1 MSTIRWGGLA
11 ILILGVVLV
20 IVAASMGPGV
30 TYGPDGTA
38 FVGTRTGTSAV
49 DAWLWVLGV
58 IGVIVGG
65 LMLIFGRGR
74 RLERPFD
81 QLRNEVRDVRHD
93 LRSEARDVRND
104 LRNPPTAPPSPL

>member
-11 ILILGVVLV
+11 ILIAGIVLV
-20 IVAASMGPGV
+20 IVAASMGPAT
-30 TYGPDGTA
+30 TYGPNGQA
-38 FVGTRTGTSAV
+38 YAGARTSTV

-74 RLERPFD
+74 RLERPLD
-81 QLRNEVRDVRHD
+81 QLRDGIRRDVDGVRREVDD
-93 LRSEARDVRND
+93 LRR
-104 LRNPPTAPPSPL
+104 PPTTPGQGPTV